1 MQSSASTIFNPRL
14 LHWITTF
21 YAVSLTQSF
30 LTTVLM
36 AYRIWNA
43 DRRSARYYRTNQ
55 GNLFPVLRILVE
67 SAALQLFVEFI
78 LLVVYVLNLN
88 AQTILLELVTPL
100 VVRMHI

>member
-1 MQSSASTIFNPRL
+1 
-14 LHWITTF
+14 
-21 YAVSLTQSF
+21 
-30 LTTVLM
+30 M

-100 VVRMHI
+100 IVRVLTLLDCRFY